1 MPVKKIIKKFNYS
14 KKDLIGLVLKIDDY
28 KNFLPWCVDSKILSI
43 SKNKKNQEI
52 IADLEIGFKSFRDI
66 YTSKVLYDDQNSK
79 IEVTS
84 INGNIKKLLNIWEF
98 KEINKNSCNVIF
110 FIYIEL
116 KNPIINI
123 FFKKNW
129 YGWRDSNPQ
138 NSDFKSD
145 TYTDSVTSAYGA
157 GCWNRTNFNG
167 SSDRRYD
174 HIS

>member
-1 MPVKKIIKKFNYS
+1 MFISFFKHS
-14 KKDLIGLVLKIDDY
+14 KKDLIELVLKIDDY

-110 FIYIEL
+110 FIDIEL

-123 FFKKNW
+123 LFKKFFN
-129 YGWRDSNPQ
+129 YG
-138 NSDFKSD
+138 FEKILKSFEEQARE
-145 TYTDSVTSAYGA
+145 TIK
-157 GCWNRTNFNG
+157 C
-167 SSDRRYD
+167 
-174 HIS
+174 

>member
-14 KKDLIGLVLKIDDY
+14 KKDLIELVLKIDDY

-52 IADLEIGFKSFRDI
+52 IADLEIGFRSFRDI

-110 FIYIEL
+110 YIDIEL

-123 FFKKNW
+123 IFNKFFN
-129 YGWRDSNPQ
+129 YGFEKIL
-138 NSDFKSD
+138 NSFEQRARETIK
-145 TYTDSVTSAYGA
+145 Y
-157 GCWNRTNFNG
+157 
-167 SSDRRYD
+167 
-174 HIS
+174 